1 MFHGGLLV
9 AVSLLYIAVLFGIA
23 WFGDRRARTRGAS
36 RRRPLIYSLALA
48 IYCTSWTFYGAVGQA
63 ATAGWSFASIFV
75 GPVLTFLL
83 FWPVLAKMIRV
94 AKHQNVT
101 SIADFIASRYGKT
114 QSLAAF
120 ASLVALIGTL
130 PYIALQLK
138 AVSTT
143 FSVLTENDTGGG
155 ALFNDTAFY
164 VALVMAVF
172 AILFG
177 TRHTDATEH
186 HEGLIHAVAFES
198 LVKLFAFVV
207 LGVFVTWG
215 MFDGL
220 GALMAHAE
228 SELALQR
235 QLANQD
241 FGQSFWAQTLL
252 AMLAIICLPRQFHV
266 TVVENIHPDDATKAR
281 WLFPLYIL
289 AIAFF
294 VVPLAAAGL
303 WLFSDTAIEPDTYV
317 LALAMESGHTWLT
330 LLTFIGGFSA
340 ATGMVI
346 VAAVAVS
353 IMISNEIVIP
363 ALFRLRWFDTKARD
377 YGRLVLRARR
387 LTIVAVLALAY
398 GFYQLIAE
406 FTSLASIGMLS
417 FAAAAQFAP
426 AVIGGLYWKRGN
438 RLGVIVGMNAGFA
451 IWAYS
456 LLMPAMINAGVL
468 PAAWLAG
475 GPLGIGW
482 LSPTAL
488 FNLNLGGDSFT
499 HGVMLSLG
507 VNLFCYIFV
516 SQISSQR
523 VVERIQA
530 SLFVDSVETRQTS
543 VNRPWT
549 GATTVGDLKVL
560 CERFLGAGQVDR
572 AFEDYARRTA
582 KPLDDGARAS
592 IDVIQFTER
601 FLASVLGASSARIV
615 VNSALQGRG
624 IGISDVIS
632 IVDEASQVLE
642 FNRALL
648 QATIENINQGISVVD
663 QNLRLVVWNQRYLE
677 LFRFPDHLIRVSAPI
692 DRIFRYNAH
701 NGEYGPGD
709 PEEHV
714 ELLLDNI
721 RQGQPHRYVRYRQDG
736 SVLEVQ
742 GTPMPGGGFVYTYQD
757 ITQQKRI
764 EEALIRSENNIRIYT
779 DNVPALIAYFDK
791 ESRYLFTNRAY
802 EQAFAIDRNA
812 VIGRRFED
820 VLPVKQAE
828 ERLPWVK
835 RALAGER
842 VSFEVAMRVDSRM
855 RYMLV
860 TYTPHFGDSQSIL
873 GFFALYQDITERRQ
887 AEIALQETN
896 ETLEER
902 VRERTQAL
910 SKANA
915 ALRQENRV
923 RAEAEQ
929 ALRQAKQLAEDAN
942 ASKTRFLAAASHD
955 LLQPLNAARLF
966 TSALMQNEPE
976 SANQRTIGHIDN
988 SLQAAEE
995 LLGTLLDISKLD
1007 AGALTPRRS
1016 HFALSDIVRPLRAE
1030 FDVMADERGLDLNVV
1045 ATSLWVDSDPQMLR
1059 RIVQNFLSNALR
1071 YTQQGRVLLGCRR
1084 QGERLSIEVW
1094 DSGPGIPESK
1104 LTEIFQEFRRL
1115 DQVSRHKESE
1125 KGLGLG
1131 LSIADRMSRVLDHPI
1146 KVRSKEGSGTV
1157 FSVSVPVVASREA
1170 APATQEAPTRRGGN
1184 KLAGARIV
1192 CIDNETLILE
1202 GMSAML
1208 GGWGCEV
1215 FTATSIGGAKSILR
1229 NMDGDPD
1236 AILADYHLDNEVT
1249 GLMALEALDERLEG
1263 AVPGIVIT
1271 ADRTED
1277 VSELIKRAGYQLLL
1291 KPVKPAAL
1299 RALLTRTLQASR
1311 ART

>member
-1 MFHGGLLV
+1 M
-9 AVSLLYIAVLFGIA
+9 
-23 WFGDRRARTRGAS
+23 
-36 RRRPLIYSLALA
+36 
-48 IYCTSWTFYGAVGQA
+48 
-63 ATAGWSFASIFV
+63 
-75 GPVLTFLL
+75 
-83 FWPVLAKMIRV
+83 
-94 AKHQNVT
+94 
-101 SIADFIASRYGKT
+101 
-114 QSLAAF
+114 
-120 ASLVALIGTL
+120 
-130 PYIALQLK
+130 
-138 AVSTT
+138 
-143 FSVLTENDTGGG
+143 
-155 ALFNDTAFY
+155 
-164 VALVMAVF
+164 
-172 AILFG
+172 
-177 TRHTDATEH
+177 
-186 HEGLIHAVAFES
+186 
-198 LVKLFAFVV
+198 
-207 LGVFVTWG
+207 
-215 MFDGL
+215 
-220 GALMAHAE
+220 
-228 SELALQR
+228 
-235 QLANQD
+235 
-241 FGQSFWAQTLL
+241 
-252 AMLAIICLPRQFHV
+252 
-266 TVVENIHPDDATKAR
+266 
-281 WLFPLYIL
+281 
-289 AIAFF
+289 
-294 VVPLAAAGL
+294 
-303 WLFSDTAIEPDTYV
+303 
-317 LALAMESGHTWLT
+317 
-330 LLTFIGGFSA
+330 
-340 ATGMVI
+340 
-346 VAAVAVS
+346 
-353 IMISNEIVIP
+353 
-363 ALFRLRWFDTKARD
+363 
-377 YGRLVLRARR
+377 
-387 LTIVAVLALAY
+387 AY
-398 GFYQLIAE
+398 GFYQLIGE

-426 AVIGGLYWKRGN
+426 ALIGGLYWKRGN
-438 RLGVIVGMNAGFA
+438 RLGVIVGMNVGFA

-468 PAAWLAG
+468 PQAWLAG
-475 GPLGIGW
+475 GPLGLNW

-488 FNLNLGGDSFT
+488 FGLNMGDAFT

-516 SQISSQR
+516 SQITSQR

-572 AFEDYARRTA
+572 AFDDYARRA
-582 KPLDDGARAS
+582 GKPLDDGTRAS

-677 LFRFPDHLIRVSAPI
+677 LFRFPDHIIRVGAPM

-714 ELLLDNI
+714 QLLLDNI
-721 RQGQPHRYVRYRQDG
+721 RDGQPHRYVRYRQDG

-742 GTPMPGGGFVYTYQD
+742 GNPMPGGGFVYTYQD

-802 EQAFAIDRNA
+802 EQAFNIDRNA
-812 VIGRRFED
+812 VIGRRYED

-828 ERLPWVK
+828 ERVPWVQ
-835 RALAGER
+835 RTLAGER
-842 VSFEVAMRVDSRM
+842 VSFEVSMQVNDAM

-887 AEIALQETN
+887 AEIALKETN

-910 SKANA
+910 SEANA

-966 TSALMQNEPE
+966 TSALMQNVTA
-976 SANQRTIGHIDN
+976 SDTQRTIGHIDN

-1016 HFALSDIVRPLRAE
+1016 HFALADIFRPLRAE
-1030 FDVMADERGLDLNVV
+1030 FEVMADDRGLDLDVV
-1045 ATSLWVDSDPQMLR
+1045 PTQQWVDSDPQMLR
-1059 RIVQNFLSNALR
+1059 RIVQNFLSNAIR
-1071 YTQQGRVLLGCRR
+1071 YTQEGRVLLGCRR
-1084 QGERLSIEVW
+1084 QGGRLLIEVW

-1146 KVRSKEGSGTV
+1146 KVRSWEGVGTV
-1157 FSVSVPVVASREA
+1157 FSVSVPIVAAREITA
-1170 APATQEAPTRRGGN
+1170 AVQEPSGRRSGN
-1184 KLAGARIV
+1184 KLAGTRIV

-1202 GMSAML
+1202 GMTAML
-1208 GGWGCEV
+1208 SGWGCEV

-1249 GLMALEALDERLEG
+1249 GLMALEALSERFAG

-1271 ADRTED
+1271 ADRTEA
-1277 VSELIKRAGYQLLL
+1277 VAEEIKRAGYQLLL

-1311 ART
+1311 AKP